1 MGLAGS
7 GLQNP
12 EGYGDFCHFDP
23 SAEEQESRCEWKN
36 TVESKETPAKLEAT
50 GAEDL

>member
-12 EGYGDFCHFDP
+12 EGYDDFCHFDP
-23 SAEEQESRCEWKN
+23 SAEEQESRFEWEN
-36 TVESKETPAKLEAT
+36 TVESKETPAKLEVT
-50 GAEDL
+50 DAEDL